1 MSTQNQNSTFSLFL
15 SKKLNYF
22 HFKRTFD
29 SLLFSFCFRVLYTEL
44 LHSYKAEVKVTLK
57 TIEQIFIGLLVFAC
71 IARQRIGFHTLLF
84 ILHSLTV
91 FALEGV

>member
-1 MSTQNQNSTFSLFL
+1 MYTKCIFFHQMSTQNQNSTFSLFL

-57 TIEQIFIGLLVFAC
+57 TIEQIFIGLLV
-71 IARQRIGFHTLLF
+71 LLDKELVF
-84 ILHSLTV
+84 IHCFLFYTV
-91 FALEGV
+91 